1 MIPDKLKSRIFPQPK
16 KSSAVTDEAL
26 IKEAQS
32 DLTKF
37 GLTERS
43 AETRL
48 PDVTP
53 YLPHITDTNISHHL
67 WKVAGDQA
75 STYSYYVTH
84 YNYMMFIVYVVKI
97 KHILQI
103 RPYTDLLLEL
113 LSSPTLP
120 RPPAWALQPGWSR
133 YCPDTGEV
141 TNYCMLH
148 SVLYNDNDI
157 TGDQRAA
164 PRGAL
169 PRVRRGGCGDG
180 GPARRDGGGRD
191 EPGLVL
197 LALPAAAARGAL
209 PAGSQG
215 GYSGQWSPL
224 FLLTVT
230 M

>member
-75 STYSYYVTH
+75 STGTHYVAH

-113 LSSPTLP
+113 LSSPTPP
-120 RPPAWALQPGWSR
+120 RPPAWALQSGWSR

-141 TNYCMLH
+141 TRLDT
-148 SVLYNDNDI
+148 S
-157 TGDQRAA
+157 A
-164 PRGAL
+164 
-169 PRVRRGGCGDG
+169 
-180 GPARRDGGGRD
+180 
-191 EPGLVL
+191 
-197 LALPAAAARGAL
+197 
-209 PAGSQG
+209 
-215 GYSGQWSPL
+215 
-224 FLLTVT
+224 
-230 M
+230 

>member
-75 STYSYYVTH
+75 STYTSHSTL
-84 YNYMMFIVYVVKI
+84 
-97 KHILQI
+97 HI
-103 RPYTDLLLEL
+103 T
-113 LSSPTLP
+113 
-120 RPPAWALQPGWSR
+120 
-133 YCPDTGEV
+133 
-141 TNYCMLH
+141 
-148 SVLYNDNDI
+148 
-157 TGDQRAA
+157 
-164 PRGAL
+164 
-169 PRVRRGGCGDG
+169 
-180 GPARRDGGGRD
+180 
-191 EPGLVL
+191 
-197 LALPAAAARGAL
+197 
-209 PAGSQG
+209 
-215 GYSGQWSPL
+215 
-224 FLLTVT
+224 
-230 M
+230 